1 MATTRK
7 RSKIAPKRQPGYVQT
22 VLSQQ
27 GQAVGGGLPANFVC
41 VPMQILATPEPI
53 RGKKRGSRRGGR

>member
-1 MATTRK
+1 MATTRN
-7 RSKIAPKRQPGYVQT
+7 RSKVAPKRQPGYVQT

-27 GQAVGGGLPANFVC
+27 GQVSGGELPANFVC

-53 RGKKRGSRRGGR
+53 RGKKRGRRKGGR